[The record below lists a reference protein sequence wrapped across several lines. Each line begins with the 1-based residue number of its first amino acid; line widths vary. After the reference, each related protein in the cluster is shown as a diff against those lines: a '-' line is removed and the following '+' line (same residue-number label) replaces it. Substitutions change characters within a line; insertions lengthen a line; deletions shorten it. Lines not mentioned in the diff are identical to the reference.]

1 MTGYRNLFYYNLKD
15 LEGSS
20 AVVGQFSESYSSE
33 WPAKLKVG
41 FVAKRFRELWPSVL
55 NFYSKKKF
63 KTFVRHNVE
72 IK

>member
-1 MTGYRNLFYYNLKD
+1 
-15 LEGSS
+15 
-20 AVVGQFSESYSSE
+20 VVGQFSDPYSSE

-41 FVAKRFRELWPSVL
+41 FVAKLFRELWPSFL

>member
-1 MTGYRNLFYYNLKD
+1 MTGYRNLFLYNLK
-15 LEGSS
+15 GYS
-20 AVVGQFSESYSSE
+20 AVVGQFSDPYSSE

-41 FVAKRFRELWPSVL
+41 FVAKLFRELWPSFL